1 MTGLVRQ
8 WVALS
13 FLGLLLV
20 KAWVAPLIYLDFELR
35 RDYIVNN
42 LCVNR
47 NRPELHCDGKCYLA
61 KRLEAAKEQEQ
72 QQTERAFMF
81 KLIDTAADG
90 SFHTNLLPAIAIAD
104 RYLPKVNY
112 LHFISGISF
121 RFITDIFH
129 PPKY

>member
-13 FLGLLLV
+13 FLGLMLL

-35 RDYIVNN
+35 REYIINN

-61 KRLEAAKEQEQ
+61 KRLEAAKEKEQ

-81 KLIDTAADG
+81 KLIETATDG
-90 SFHTNLLPAIAIAD
+90 RFSNNLLPAIAVAD
-104 RYLPKVNY
+104 HYLPKVNY
-112 LHFISGISF
+112 QHFISGINF
-121 RFITDIFH
+121 RFIADIFH
-129 PPKY
+129 PPRY